1 MPKKTTIL
9 ILILAVITGVL
20 IFLAVRNDKTQEIVV
35 KPQLPTVKPTATP
48 MPYATLSFSV
58 ANLDLSTVAINTQ
71 TVDILIDTNGKPV
84 FGAQVE
90 LSYDPKVFYNVSIIK
105 TPDSFF
111 GPDAVVL
118 INNVDLT
125 QGRVSYAVALPSSG
139 NEKAGKGV
147 IATLSFSANKFAG
160 VSNAQVTFLP
170 KSTVTSLQTSGSILE
185 KTTPLSVILTST
197 PTITKVPGY

>member
-9 ILILAVITGVL
+9 ILILAIITGVL

-35 KPQLPTVKPTATP
+35 KPNLPTVKPTPVVTP
-48 MPYATLSFSV
+48 TATLSFSV

-84 FGAQVE
+84 FGTQIE
-90 LSYDPKVFYNVSIIK
+90 LSYDPKVFYNVSILK

-118 INNVDLT
+118 INNVDSS
-125 QGRVSYAVALPSSG
+125 QGRVSYAVALSSSG
-139 NEKAGKGV
+139 SEKIGKGV
-147 IATLSFSANKFAG
+147 VATLSFSVNKFAG
-160 VSNAQVTFLP
+160 VSNSSITFLP
-170 KSTVTSLQTSGSILE
+170 KSTVTSLQTSDSILNQ
-185 KTTPLSVILTST
+185 TIPLSVILTSP
-197 PTITKVPGY
+197 PTITKAPGY